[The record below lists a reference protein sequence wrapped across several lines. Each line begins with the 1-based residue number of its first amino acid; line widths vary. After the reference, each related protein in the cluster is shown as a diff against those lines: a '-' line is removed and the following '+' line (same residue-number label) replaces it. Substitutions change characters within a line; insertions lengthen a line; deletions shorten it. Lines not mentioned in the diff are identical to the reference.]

1 MNHLLASLRLTGKV
15 LLGAVLG
22 AVIIGI
28 LLLLSA
34 LPFTGHV
41 EPGGIETDAG
51 QLAELKTIQDQSIDP
66 ANPMRM
72 QVEVD
77 YREGAGAAWY
87 PKGEAPVLARMVA
100 EGILPP
106 VAERVGP
113 EPLVLR
119 GVEGLGKYGGDMYR
133 LRDTGGPRMAPTALV
148 RWSPQGYP
156 IVPNIAKS
164 WEVGEDGKTYTFRLR
179 EGMKWSDGRPFTA
192 ADIAYWWNHEQ
203 LDTEVTPGG
212 PRSEFVHKGVPM
224 RIETPDPHTVRC
236 SFVAPYALF
245 LERLASQPYLCE
257 SPRHF
262 LEPFHPIL
270 GDQALVR
277 QVMERH
283 NLINEKAVYGLARR
297 AVEKPS
303 LAPWIIRTERATP
316 PTIYIRN
323 PYYWV
328 VDEAGNQLPYNDR
341 IVVNDKSPDMMTI
354 AASQGEVSMQ
364 ARYIRNQEH
373 TMLMSQ
379 REQYGYQLRQFI
391 NGDGATWAISINL
404 TRRVAP
410 GDGETARKAKLLADK
425 RFRQALS
432 LAIDRQTIVD
442 ALYAGMAEPRQIGS
456 VPPSPFAY
464 DDFADPYG
472 RFDPARANELLDACG
487 LTARDADGY
496 RCLPG
501 ETALL
506 FDINYCSFT
515 GEGPGEFIVD
525 DWRRVGIK
533 TRMRSQERTIFYVE
547 KSAGLH
553 DMSVWG
559 GYGCFYP
566 PLDPRYYLPSTHE
579 SNYAVRY
586 GKWYASGGFYLDDPS
601 KVRGEPPPKDDPLYL
616 ATALFEKILETPSQA
631 GQRALFRQI
640 LELASENCQVLT
652 LHTPLPALAVVK
664 NGYRNVPR
672 KGIYSWAFLS
682 PSNMGPE
689 TWFWDAP
696 EESPRTLAD
705 TADELTRIKAI
716 RPLRP
721 AAGAAPAAAGG
732 TAVRT
737 PAAAAAGSPPFV
749 VTFIKWGMV
758 AAMLLMLALV
768 VVRSPFA
775 ARRVLMMGPTLFII
789 SVISFIVI
797 ELPPG
802 DAITSRIMD
811 MQEQGGQVDEAEIQ
825 DIKNLFRVEQPTW
838 RRYTWWMG
846 LDWFVTYDRRDA
858 GLLQGNMGRSMLDMQ
873 PVNQKVGDRLLF
885 TFLISLGTIL
895 VTWALALPVGVYSA
909 VRQYSFLD
917 YVFTI
922 GGFIGMCIPGFLL
935 ALLMMYGA
943 EMWFGVSVSGLLS
956 PQYAAQSGWSIP
968 KLADLL
974 KHIWLPILVM
984 GINGTA
990 GMIRV
995 MRANLLDELKK
1006 PYVVTARA
1014 KGVRPLKLL
1023 LKYPVRVALNPFISG
1038 IGGLLPQLISGGAI
1052 VSIVMSLP
1060 TIGPMQLDAVMQ
1072 QDMYLAGS
1080 MLMLL
1085 STLSVIGVLMSDLLL
1100 VACDPRIRFQ
1110 GGSR

>member
-1 MNHLLASLRLTGKV
+1 MIGKV
-15 LLGAVLG
+15 LFGSVLG
-22 AVIIGI
+22 AVIIGAM
-28 LLLLSA
+28 LLLSA

-41 EPGGIETDAG
+41 EPNRIQTDAER
-51 QLAELKTIQDQSIDP
+51 LAELKEIQDQSIDT
-66 ANPMRM
+66 ANPMRI
-72 QVEVD
+72 QVDVD
-77 YREGAGAAWY
+77 YREGESGSWF

-100 EGILPP
+100 DGNLPP

-119 GVEGLGKYGGDMYR
+119 GVEGLGKYGGDMYQ
-133 LRDTGGPRMAPTALV
+133 LRDAGGARMTTVQLV

-156 IVPNIAKS
+156 IVPNVAKS
-164 WEVGEDGKTYTFRLR
+164 WEVSEDGKTYTFHLR
-179 EGMKWSDGRPFTA
+179 KGIKWSDGRPFTS
-192 ADIAYWWNHEQ
+192 ADIAYYWNNEQ
-203 LDTEVTPGG
+203 LDAEVTPAG
-212 PRSEFVHKGVPM
+212 PRSELVHKGVPM
-224 RIETPDPHTVRC
+224 QLETPDPYTVRC

-245 LERLASQPYLCE
+245 LERMSSLPYLCE
-257 SPRHF
+257 SPKHF
-262 LEPFHPIL
+262 LERFHPIL
-270 GDQALVR
+270 GDKTLIR
-277 QVMERH
+277 QIMEKH
-283 NLINEKAVYGLARR
+283 NLINENAVYAFARR
-297 AVEKPS
+297 DIEKPS
-303 LAPWIIRTERATP
+303 LSPWIIRTERATP

-323 PYYWV
+323 PFYWA

-341 IVVNDKSPDMMTI
+341 IVVNDKSQDMLTI
-354 AASQGEVSMQ
+354 AAAQGEVSMQ
-364 ARYIRNQEH
+364 ARYIRNQEY
-373 TMLMSQ
+373 TMLMNQ
-379 REQYGYQLRQFI
+379 REQYGYQLRQFT
-391 NGDGATWAISINL
+391 NGDGGAWGISINL
-404 TRRVAP
+404 LRRVAP
-410 GDGETARKAKLLADK
+410 GDIETARKARMLADK

-432 LAIDRQTIVD
+432 LAIDRQAIVD
-442 ALYAGMAEPRQIGS
+442 ALYAGMVKPRQIGS
-456 VPPSPFAY
+456 VSPSPFAF
-464 DDFADPYG
+464 DDFDDPYG
-472 RFDPARANELLDACG
+472 KFDPARANALLDACG

-496 RCLPG
+496 RCVPG
-501 ETALL
+501 EPALL
-506 FDINYCSFT
+506 FDMNYCSFT

-566 PLDPRYYLPSTHE
+566 LLDPRYYFPSTHE

-586 GKWYASGGFYLDDPS
+586 GKWYAGGGFYIDDSS
-601 KVRGEPPPKDDPLYL
+601 KVRGESPPHDDPLYL
-616 ATALFEKILETPSQA
+616 STALYEQILETPSQVE
-631 GQRALFRQI
+631 QRALFRQI
-640 LELASENCQVLT
+640 LELASESCHVLT
-652 LHTPLPALAVVK
+652 LHTPLPSLAVVK

-672 KGIYSWAFLS
+672 KGIFSWPFLS

-696 EESPRTLAD
+696 PEASPRAFAELAE
-705 TADELTRIKAI
+705 ELTRIKSL
-716 RPLRP
+716 RPLMS
-721 AAGAAPAAAGG
+721 APAVTSMTGNNGALGAS
-732 TAVRT
+732 A
-737 PAAAAAGSPPFV
+737 SPPLIGTV
-749 VTFIKWGMV
+749 IKWGMWV
-758 AAMLLMLALV
+758 AMILMVVLV
-768 VVRSPFA
+768 VIRSPYA
-775 ARRVLMMGPTLFII
+775 ARRVMMMIPTLFVI

-811 MQEQGGQVDEAEIQ
+811 MQEEGGQVDEAEIQ
-825 DIKNLFRVEQPTW
+825 DIKNLFRVEQPAW

-846 LDWFVTYDRRDA
+846 LDWFVSYNRKDA

-873 PVNQKVGDRLLF
+873 PVNQKIGDRLLF

-895 VTWALALPVGVYSA
+895 ITWALALPIGVYSA
-909 VRQYSFLD
+909 VKQYSFLD
-917 YVFTI
+917 YVFTV
-922 GGFIGMCIPGFLL
+922 GGFLGMCIPGFLL
-935 ALLMMYGA
+935 ALLMMYGS
-943 EMWFGVSVSGLLS
+943 EVWFGVSVSGLLS
-956 PQYAAQSGWSIP
+956 PQYSAQSGWSIP
-968 KLADLL
+968 KVIDLL

-984 GINGTA
+984 GIDGTA

-1023 LKYPVRVALNPFISG
+1023 LKYPVRVSLNPFISG

-1085 STLSVIGVLMSDLLL
+1085 STLSVIGVLLSDLLL